1 MGFQK
6 YGDNS
11 ESSCFSINDFLN
23 WMIGIPNND
32 PPSRLE
38 SCIMKNSNK
47 MIINENNTITL
58 STLPTQQQQQQQ
70 QQQQLNGNNNT
81 TMINEEIAIGIRN
94 VSSVD
99 ANLSASPSPS
109 PVTVIPN
116 NPITSK
122 ALKILKCY
130 YDAFNDHNIPEA
142 VGYLASDIKVT
153 FPDAKKNWSSAAAAY
168 DRYTTMF
175 RKSPHLKGKF
185 SLLDVTQQKT
195 KTIITVYC
203 HFTCIPSGVN
213 TVREM
218 AYIIENDIIQII
230 NNKY

>member
-38 SCIMKNSNK
+38 SCILKNSNK
-47 MIINENNTITL
+47 MNINENNTIQL
-58 STLPTQQQQQQQ
+58 STPTTQQQQ
-70 QQQQLNGNNNT
+70 NGNNT
-81 TMINEEIAIGIRN
+81 TILNEEIAIGIRN
-94 VSSVD
+94 VNSIDADMSS
-99 ANLSASPSPS
+99 SPS

>member
-1 MGFQK
+1 
-6 YGDNS
+6 
-11 ESSCFSINDFLN
+11 
-23 WMIGIPNND
+23 MIGIPNND

-38 SCIMKNSNK
+38 SCILKNSNK
-47 MIINENNTITL
+47 MNINENNTIQL
-58 STLPTQQQQQQQ
+58 STPTTQQQQ
-70 QQQQLNGNNNT
+70 NGNNT
-81 TMINEEIAIGIRN
+81 TILNEEIAIGIRN
-94 VSSVD
+94 VNSIDADMSS
-99 ANLSASPSPS
+99 SPS

>member
-38 SCIMKNSNK
+38 SCVLKNSNK
-47 MIINENNTITL
+47 MNINENNSIQL
-58 STLPTQQQQQQQ
+58 STPTTQQQQ
-70 QQQQLNGNNNT
+70 NGNNT
-81 TMINEEIAIGIRN
+81 TILNEEIAIGIRN
-94 VSSVD
+94 VDSIDADMSS
-99 ANLSASPSPS
+99 SPS

>member
-1 MGFQK
+1 MHFTDSANISEVGFQK

-23 WMIGIPNND
+23 WMVGVPTGEPPN
-32 PPSRLE
+32 RLD
-38 SCIMKNSNK
+38 SCLLKNSNK
-47 MIINENNTITL
+47 LTLNENNSIT
-58 STLPTQQQQQQQ
+58 SPQSD
-70 QQQQLNGNNNT
+70 GSVGR
-81 TMINEEIAIGIRN
+81 EEISIGIRN

-99 ANLSASPSPS
+99 ENLATSTSTTP
-109 PVTVIPN
+109 VIPP
-116 NPITSK
+116 NPATAG
-122 ALKILKCY
+122 ALRVLKCY
-130 YDAFNDHNIPEA
+130 YDAFNDHNIPAA
-142 VGYLASDIKVT
+142 VGYLASDIRVT
-153 FPDAKKNWSSAAAAY
+153 FPDPKKNWSSAAAAY

-185 SLLDVTQQKT
+185 SLLDVTQQKS

>member
-38 SCIMKNSNK
+38 SCILKNSNK
-47 MIINENNTITL
+47 MNINENNTITL
-58 STLPTQQQQQQQ
+58 STPTTQQKQQQ
-70 QQQQLNGNNNT
+70 NGNNNT
-81 TMINEEIAIGIRN
+81 TTINEEIAIGIRN

-99 ANLSASPSPS
+99 ADLSSSPS

>member
-23 WMIGIPNND
+23 WMIGIPNSD

-38 SCIMKNSNK
+38 SCILKNSNK
-47 MIINENNTITL
+47 MNINENNSSISSITL
-58 STLPTQQQQQQQ
+58 HDE
-70 QQQQLNGNNNT
+70 NKIG
-81 TMINEEIAIGIRN
+81 NEESAIGIRN
-94 VSSVD
+94 VNSVD
-99 ANLSASPSPS
+99 DNLSSSTVP
-109 PVTVIPN
+109 VIPT
-116 NPITSK
+116 NPITAG
-122 ALKILKCY
+122 ALRILKCY
-130 YDAFNDHNIPEA
+130 YDAFNDHNIPAA

-153 FPDAKKNWSSAAAAY
+153 FPDPKKNWSSAAAAY